1 MARWAIKLS
10 EFGIQFKPCLALKG
24 HVLADFL
31 AEISQQEMEPDSSD
45 WWTLNVDGASLRT
58 GAGLVLQLKAL
69 IGEVIEQAIRFNFP
83 ASNNEAEYE
92 AIIAGLDLAFSVS
105 SENIIIRIDSQLVVG
120 HVNGEYKTR
129 DQCMT
134 KYVSLINL
142 RLGSLLAWRLEHVPR
157 TSYEKVDALVVV
169 PGSLPIKEIVLIP
182 VYYQLESSITTN
194 RVNEIDETG
203 PSWMTLVARY
213 LSLRELLDNRAEA
226 HKIQVQ
232 ATRLSLINDQL
243 YKWSL
248 GGPYLKCITQQQ
260 GHHILAELHDGI
272 CRNHPGGRTLAHRAH
287 TQGYYWPTMWVD
299 VATYFRKC
307 DRCQQQVPVSKL
319 PAQDLTTITSP

>member
-1 MARWAIKLS
+1 M
-10 EFGIQFKPCLALKG
+10 
-24 HVLADFL
+24 
-31 AEISQQEMEPDSSD
+31 
-45 WWTLNVDGASLRT
+45 DGASLRT
-58 GAGLVLQLKAL
+58 GAGLVLQLKAP
-69 IGEVIEQAIRFNFP
+69 IGEVIEQAIHFNFP
-83 ASNNEAEYE
+83 TSNNEAEYE
-92 AIIAGLDLAFSVS
+92 AIIAGLDFALSVS

-129 DQCMT
+129 EKCMT
-134 KYVSLINL
+134 QYVSLINL
-142 RLGSLLAWRLEHVPR
+142 RLGCLLAWRLEHVPR
-157 TSYEKVDALVVV
+157 TSNEKVDALVVV
-169 PGSLPIKEIVLIP
+169 PVSLPIKEIVLIP

-194 RVNEIDETG
+194 QVNDIDETG
-203 PSWMTLVARY
+203 PSWMNLVALY
-213 LSLRELLDNRAEA
+213 LSSRELLDNIAKA

-243 YKWSL
+243 YKRSL

-272 CRNHPGGRTLAHRAH
+272 CRNHPFGRTLAHRAH

-307 DRCQQQVPVSKL
+307 DRCQQ
-319 PAQDLTTITSP
+319 